1 MVRYFSRVG
10 VVVLVAVALAC
21 PVVEAGGGEQVRKAW
36 GILST
41 GVKKLTDHGA
51 AVVTIGAV
59 VISLC
64 TGLSCERI
72 DDYQMHR
79 VLVASDNI
87 VGTFPIMQGA
97 TNASQTQMF
106 VLTDASSDYLFSL
119 VDGKGGKVSPT
130 ETDMRSHPSSTR
142 AMRRVFFDGLQANK
156 PYLFQVHA
164 ASTGEL
170 MDERELQTLASHQQ
184 DLCFAFASCMWDL
197 WDQGDIWEQMVALD
211 PDVIFLV
218 GDNVYADLPR
228 PAASSADLWTRYVET
243 REKLS
248 LFRNRKLIPVVST
261 WDDHDYGKNNS
272 DRNFALK
279 NDARKVFEAFFISSN
294 RTMNFHAAGIGVAN
308 SFAAYGYNF
317 FLMDNRTFRTAVGE
331 SPERHFGD
339 TQLQWLLHSLQGLD
353 HAFIASGSQFF
364 GGYSHIN
371 NVDNDP
377 FQDESFQGDHPKRF
391 EYFIDQLHATGTK
404 VVFLSG
410 DRHYSEVMAIPQDTL
425 GYQTYELTS
434 SPASMFS
441 SPFPDIP
448 NPLRVA
454 GNDSD
459 TNFMLVELKETGEGL
474 IMQVS
479 AHSVGG
485 NVLFRGTY
493 TVE

>member
-10 VVVLVAVALAC
+10 IVVLVAVALAC
-21 PVVEAGGGEQVRKAW
+21 PVVKAGGGEQVRKAL
-36 GILST
+36 GVLST

-59 VISLC
+59 IIGLC

-72 DDYQMHR
+72 DDYQMHK
-79 VLVASDNI
+79 VLVASDDV

-106 VLTDASSDYLFSL
+106 VLTDVSGDYLFSL
-119 VDGKGGKVSPT
+119 VDGKGSKVSPT
-130 ETDMRSHPSSTR
+130 ETEVHSHPSSIQAIQR
-142 AMRRVFFDGLQANK
+142 MFFDGLQANK

-170 MDERELQTLASHQQ
+170 MDERELQTLAAHQQ

-211 PDVIFLV
+211 PDVIFLL

-228 PAASSADLWTRYVET
+228 PAASSTDLWTRYVET
-243 REKLS
+243 REKS
-248 LFRNRKLIPVVST
+248 ACSETGSSSQLFQLGMT
-261 WDDHDYGKNNS
+261 TTYGKNKLQPATS
-272 DRNFALK
+272 YLRTMQK
-279 NDARKVFEAFFISSN
+279 KVFETFFISSN
-294 RTMNFHAAGIGVAN
+294 ITMNFNATGIGVAN
-308 SFAAYGYNF
+308 SFDIYDYNF

-339 TQLQWLLHSLQGLD
+339 TQLQWLLHNLQGLD

-377 FQDESFQGDHPKRF
+377 FQDESFQGDHPERF
-391 EYFIDQLHATGTK
+391 EYFIDQLRATGTK

-410 DRHYSEVMAIPQDTL
+410 DRHYTEVMAIPQ
-425 GYQTYELTS
+425 TYWAIK
-434 SPASMFS
+434 P
-441 SPFPDIP
+441 
-448 NPLRVA
+448 
-454 GNDSD
+454 
-459 TNFMLVELKETGEGL
+459 TN
-474 IMQVS
+474 
-479 AHSVGG
+479 
-485 NVLFRGTY
+485 
-493 TVE
+493 